1 MTRHDLR
8 NALCALNHI
17 DRSYLVGAGVI
28 EHGDGK
34 AWQTFASNPERFFLR
49 LDDERAEKLWGL
61 IEGRMQPRPLYDR
74 ATPVTDPTNPDP
86 EARINPARMTVGQ
99 PLGRN
104 VRQPVGETP

>member
-17 DRSYLVGAGVI
+17 DRSDLVGAGVI

-61 IEGRMQPRPLYDR
+61 IERQMVPRMVS
-74 ATPVTDPTNPDP
+74 A
-86 EARINPARMTVGQ
+86 
-99 PLGRN
+99 
-104 VRQPVGETP
+104 

>member
-17 DRSYLVGAGVI
+17 DRSDLISAGVI
-28 EHGDGK
+28 DSDDGK

-61 IEGRMQPRPLYDR
+61 IERQMVPRMVS
-74 ATPVTDPTNPDP
+74 A
-86 EARINPARMTVGQ
+86 
-99 PLGRN
+99 
-104 VRQPVGETP
+104 